1 MSRSRKSRKEEKR
14 DDDEAMTD
22 NPTATLQ
29 RREAVATA
37 AVSSF
42 LAPFCYVH

>member
-1 MSRSRKSRKEEKR
+1 MRRSRKSRKEEKR

-29 RREAVATA
+29 RRAVATA

-42 LAPFCYVH
+42 